1 MRVVDGPKLE
11 RIKANNGFFD
21 FDKLES
27 DYGLKSRIEFDNS
40 KKSVTYSDIQFGV
53 SAIEVDE
60 RAKCLKY
67 IVKELL
73 ALFGCN
79 GVISRYNEKWVLSRL
94 KSKSLYDCFKKQR
107 LSICFDG
114 GILIPDDYVAMLI
127 IDSILRYNCFA
138 LFILENCVLAPTDHM
153 DIFIWYT
160 DESKQKKINDII
172 CDLNRDDLT
181 VVTEQK

>member
-1 MRVVDGPKLE
+1 M
-11 RIKANNGFFD
+11 
-21 FDKLES
+21 
-27 DYGLKSRIEFDNS
+27 
-40 KKSVTYSDIQFGV
+40 
-53 SAIEVDE
+53 
-60 RAKCLKY
+60 
-67 IVKELL
+67 
-73 ALFGCN
+73 
-79 GVISRYNEKWVLSRL
+79 
-94 KSKSLYDCFKKQR
+94 
-107 LSICFDG
+107 
-114 GILIPDDYVAMLI
+114 IPDDYVAMLI